1 MAMEDRLKALSVV
14 EPWGSMI
21 ADERKLLEIRSWE
34 PDHLP
39 MLNVAL
45 VQNTKRLTKDG
56 DEDFDGRVVAIIDIV
71 SCVPWE
77 KEDCRHSGC
86 DESDFE
92 EGWLA
97 WKLVN
102 IRKLDAPVIAVA
114 KRKFYDLTN
123 EEVLAVK
130 QELEVRQVG

>member
-21 ADERKLLEIRSWE
+21 ADEIKLLEIRSWE
-34 PDHLP
+34 PEQLP
-39 MLNVAL
+39 LVNVAL

-56 DEDFDGRVVAIIDIV
+56 DEDFDGRVIAIIDIV
-71 SCVPWE
+71 SCAPWE

-92 EGWLA
+92 EGWFA
-97 WKLVN
+97 WELVN
-102 IRKLDAPVIAVA
+102 IRKLDNPVSATA
-114 KRKFYDLTN
+114 KRKFYNLTN
-123 EEVLAVK
+123 EEVVAVK
-130 QELEVRQVG
+130 QEVKEHKLF

>member
-21 ADERKLLEIRSWE
+21 ADEIKLLEIRSWE
-34 PDHLP
+34 PEQLP
-39 MLNVAL
+39 LVNVAL

-56 DEDFDGRVVAIIDIV
+56 DEDFDGRVIAIIDIV
-71 SCVPWE
+71 SCAPWE
-77 KEDCRHSGC
+77 KEDCRYSGC

-97 WKLVN
+97 WKLAN

-130 QELEVRQVG
+130 QELEVHQMG

>member
-21 ADERKLLEIRSWE
+21 ADEIKLLEIRSWE

-39 MLNVAL
+39 MLNVAV

-71 SCVPWE
+71 SCAPWE

-102 IRKLDAPVIAVA
+102 IRKLNAPVIAVA